1 MANKAGK
8 KHIVYQT
15 TEQVQFSA
23 PIKTETGSIHLSAGA
38 DAWQDDKFVYLK
50 LNTFGAVSEHLLR
63 QPGKFMGPF
72 LTHVSFKAKP
82 ISGTAGLAESSS
94 WPEPTGSVKFANA
107 MQRSIIGIIRK
118 VFQVESHDEDIR
130 FGPSYSSTDALFF
143 GRVRCWGE
151 GNLVQN
157 KTLPCWST
165 RYRKWREL
173 PYMFTDSKGLGHG
186 CVNFTWKWHKSEAES
201 ESH

>member
-63 QPGKFMGPF
+63 QPGK
-72 LTHVSFKAKP
+72 SFPDPCKLQSQAHFWDGWTCRVIK
-82 ISGTAGLAESSS
+82 LA
-94 WPEPTGSVKFANA
+94 
-107 MQRSIIGIIRK
+107 
-118 VFQVESHDEDIR
+118 
-130 FGPSYSSTDALFF
+130 
-143 GRVRCWGE
+143 
-151 GNLVQN
+151 
-157 KTLPCWST
+157 
-165 RYRKWREL
+165 
-173 PYMFTDSKGLGHG
+173 
-186 CVNFTWKWHKSEAES
+186 
-201 ESH
+201 